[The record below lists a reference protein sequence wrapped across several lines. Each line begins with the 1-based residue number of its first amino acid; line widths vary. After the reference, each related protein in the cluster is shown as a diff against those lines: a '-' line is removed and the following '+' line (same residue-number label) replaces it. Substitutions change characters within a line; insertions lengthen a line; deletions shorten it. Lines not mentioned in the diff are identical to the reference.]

1 MKKLNNKWKY
11 GILVVFF
18 LVLANLEFLVRK
30 DLIYGHDIY
39 FHLARIKGISD
50 SIKAGT
56 IPALIYH
63 GYLSGYG
70 YPNGVFYADI
80 FLYLPALLVYLG
92 LNINIAYKIMMI
104 LINIGIFGSMYYA
117 MKKIAKDKYTALIV
131 GLMYLMSSYKYCDM
145 FLRAALGETLAFVFF
160 PLFILGL
167 YSIFYG
173 DKKNWYYFTI
183 GLIGI
188 CFSHNLSLLMCLMVT
203 ILVFF
208 LNIKEVFK
216 DKERFRK
223 LMTGGIL
230 AILICLSFI
239 GPMVE
244 MMLSDKFSYSTLLGS
259 DMVVKRAANPLY
271 AIIAIPSGASPW
283 QPMGIGLIFIFL
295 LVYLRKVMIKD
306 RKDNKFSRDML
317 FLGLVFLILSTSI
330 FPWNLVKNVLGIIQ
344 FPWRFYMLVTILLL
358 VGFGIKISNYKNL
371 NKRVF
376 TIVVSAFMIETFLI
390 GSVYHLR
397 FNELDD
403 NKEYWIS
410 QGEYVPVD
418 VDLEYLKTRGD
429 IIASNEDVKTTFERK
444 GINLEISYN
453 DNNSDNT
460 YLELPLVYY
469 KGYVAKEDNNTLEVI
484 KGDNGLVRVYL
495 NNSEGNIKIYYG
507 FTKVRIVCLIIS
519 VIALGGFII
528 IIKNQ
533 KKNYLI

>member
-1 MKKLNNKWKY
+1 MKKLSGKWKY
-11 GILVVFF
+11 VLLIGFF

-50 SIKAGT
+50 SIKTGT
-56 IPALIYH
+56 IPALIYP

-104 LINIGIFGSMYYA
+104 LINIGIFGSMYLA
-117 MKKIAKDKYTALIV
+117 MKKITKSKYTSVIV
-131 GLMYLMSSYKYCDM
+131 GLMYLMSSYKFCDM
-145 FLRAALGETLAFVFF
+145 FLRAALGETLAFMFF

-173 DKKNWYYFTI
+173 DKKDWYYFTI
-183 GLIGI
+183 GLVGI
-188 CFSHNLSLLMCLMVT
+188 CFSHNLSLLMCLLVT
-203 ILVFF
+203 LLVFF

-216 DKERFRK
+216 DKECLRK

-230 AILICLSFI
+230 AILICLSFL

-244 MMLSDKFSYSTLLGS
+244 VMRSDTFSYSSLLGN

-271 AIIAIPSGASPW
+271 SIIEIPSGVSPW
-283 QPMGIGLIFIFL
+283 QPMGIGLIFVFL

-306 RKDNKFSRDML
+306 LKDKKFSKDML
-317 FLGLVFLILSTSI
+317 FLGLVFLILSTSL
-330 FPWNLVKNVLGIIQ
+330 FPWKLVKNFLGIIQ
-344 FPWRFYMLVTILLL
+344 FPWRFYMIVTISLL
-358 VGFGIKISNYKNL
+358 VGFGIKISNYQNL

-376 TIVVSAFMIETFLI
+376 TIAVSAFMMMTFLI

-397 FNELDD
+397 FDGLDD
-403 NKEYWIS
+403 HKEYWIS
-410 QGEYVPVD
+410 NGEYVPVD
-418 VDLEYLKTRGD
+418 VNLDELKIRGD
-429 IIASNEDVKTTFERK
+429 VITSNEEVKTTLKRN
-444 GINLEISYN
+444 GINLEISYS
-453 DNNSDNT
+453 DNNSDDT

-469 KGYVAKEDNNTLEVI
+469 KGYMAKEDKNTLRVV

-495 NNSEGNIKIYYG
+495 DNKEGNINVYYG

-519 VIALGGFII
+519 IISLGGFIVI
-528 IIKNQ
+528 VRKDQ
-533 KKNYLI
+533 KKNY